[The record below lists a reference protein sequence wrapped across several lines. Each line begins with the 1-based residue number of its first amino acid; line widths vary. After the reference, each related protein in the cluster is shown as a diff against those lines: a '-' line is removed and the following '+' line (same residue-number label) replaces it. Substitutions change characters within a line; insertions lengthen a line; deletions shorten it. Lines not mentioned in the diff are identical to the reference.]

1 MTSVLAH
8 ETATTSSVKSESL
21 AGLGVMTRLAMR
33 RSRWFWLVWILALWV
48 TLPATVSRYAEL
60 VPDTEVGRLTTAALA
75 ANPTMRAMLGPPF
88 ELLNAGGFVMW
99 RVGTFVATAAG
110 VMALLGVIRATRAEE
125 EEGRT
130 ELLRS
135 GTVGRHT
142 PLAAGVIVSL
152 GGCLVLGLLI
162 ALSLTRSAPPVAG
175 ALVEGLGIGL
185 TGAIF
190 VGVGAVAAQLTESA
204 RSARSIAVAVLGVAY
219 LLRALADG
227 VADSSPLHALQWLS
241 PVEWAALA
249 RPYAGERW
257 WVLGLQLVLTGLLVA
272 VAFQLES
279 RRDHGAGLRAARP
292 GPAAAAPALS
302 SAGGLAWRLH
312 RGSVVSWTIGVVV
325 FSAAIGSLAGSVDTI
340 VVDNPAVAEMFR
352 RMGGG
357 AQQLRDG
364 FFVAMLGIMVGV
376 LGVLALQIFGRLFRE
391 EDQGHAEVM
400 LATATTRTRLA
411 ASHLVPA
418 LLVPTILLGVTGVCL
433 AFPQAVS
440 DGSPAVMWQV
450 AGAALVLAPGL
461 WLVVGLAMALHGWAP
476 RLGVIAWI
484 VVAWTL
490 FMLWLGGVL
499 DLPERLVQ
507 ATPFA
512 ALPQLPVEP
521 LDWTPIGVLTLLAV
535 VLIVAGLVGF
545 SRRDIATT

>member
-1 MTSVLAH
+1 MTTVLAPD
-8 ETATTSSVKSESL
+8 TATTPAERSESL
-21 AGLGVMTRLAMR
+21 AGLGVMSRLAVR

-99 RVGTFVATAAG
+99 RVGTFVAAAAG
-110 VMALLGVIRATRAEE
+110 VMAALGVIRATRAEE

-135 GTVGRHT
+135 GIVGRHT
-142 PLAAGVIVSL
+142 PLAAGVIVAL
-152 GGCLVLGLLI
+152 GGCLILGLLI
-162 ALSLTRSAPPVAG
+162 TASLARSAPPVAG

-204 RSARSIAVAVLGVAY
+204 RSARGIAMAVLGVAY
-219 LLRALADG
+219 VVRALADG
-227 VADSSPLHALQWLS
+227 VADSSPLHALQWVS
-241 PVEWAALA
+241 PLEWAALA

-257 WVLGLQLVLTGLLVA
+257 WVLALPLLLTGVLVA
-272 VAFQLES
+272 VAFRLES

-292 GPAAAAPALS
+292 GPANASPTLS
-302 SAGGLAWRLH
+302 SASGLAWRLH
-312 RGSVVSWTIGVVV
+312 RGSIVSWTVGVLV
-325 FSAAIGSLAGSVDTI
+325 FSVAIGSLSGSVDQI
-340 VVDNPAVAEMFR
+340 VVDNPQVAEMFR

-357 AQQLRDG
+357 AQQLRDA

-376 LGVLALQIFGRLFRE
+376 LGVLALQIFGRLARE
-391 EDQGHAEVM
+391 EDQGHAEVL
-400 LATATTRTRLA
+400 LATATARTRLA

-418 LLVPTILLGVTGVCL
+418 LLVPTVLLWATGVCL
-433 AFPQAVS
+433 AVPQAFS
-440 DGSPAVMWQV
+440 DGSGAVIGQI
-450 AGAALVLAPGL
+450 GNAALVLAPGL
-461 WLVVGLAMALHGWAP
+461 WLIVGLAMALHGWAP
-476 RLGVIAWI
+476 RLGIIPW
-484 VVAWTL
+484 VVVGWSL
-490 FMLWLGGVL
+490 FMLWLGGIL
-499 DLPERLVQ
+499 DIPERLVQ

-521 LDWTPIGVLTLLAV
+521 LDWTPIVVMTGLAV
-535 VLIVAGLVGF
+535 VLVAVGLVGF
-545 SRRDIATT
+545 RRRDIATT